1 MSHCFISIHI
11 LLNKLIYKMCD
22 VCTMRNMKR
31 VAASALLF
39 FAWVL
44 TGCHVGPEYHP
55 PWNAAPEKW
64 KYDSEDHNNEFFSDV
79 WWEVYRDPVLNELE
93 QQAIMNN
100 PTVIGALERIMQARA
115 QAGIVGADLYPQIT
129 VNPSYSSIGI
139 LVKNFLGNRTGSG
152 TVLNPLCPPPFCL
165 QQNQLPPVFRQ
176 HQLQN
181 LLPLNLSYEV
191 DLWGKLR
198 DRYDSA
204 VYNEQAVEWD
214 YQQTLL
220 VLTTDL
226 ATAYF
231 LMRLYDAQIDLY
243 LETIKAYQKAYDIT
257 LARYKGKVINY
268 SDVSRAAF
276 QLSNAKQDYY
286 EAVRNRAV
294 QENQIAAL
302 VGQPAPIFCL
312 EHSPLVEEPPKVP
325 AGIPSDVLYYR
336 PDILS
341 LERTM
346 ASQHALMS
354 AAFAEFFPSLTLTG
368 AIGYSSPDSEHF
380 LKWISRYWSIGASVA
395 QTVFDG
401 GRLVSNLEL
410 ARARFG
416 EAGANYYE
424 RVLVAFEE
432 VENALAGIKFYANQ
446 QDWLVESIK
455 AAETTVNIATDRYK
469 MGVAIFLEVTT
480 AQQDEL
486 TAKRAYNAVLAFRYL
501 STVQLIKALGA
512 NWCGDSCE
520 CCGS

>member
-1 MSHCFISIHI
+1 MRFMS
-11 LLNKLIYKMCD
+11 K
-22 VCTMRNMKR
+22 VT
-31 VAASALLF
+31 VAALLSF
-39 FAWVL
+39 VFVL
-44 TGCHVGPEYHP
+44 TSCHVGPVYHP

-79 WWEVYRDPVLNELE
+79 WWEVYQDPVLNELE

-115 QAGIVGADLYPQIT
+115 QAGIVEADLYPQLT
-129 VNPSYSSIGI
+129 VNPAYFGQGI
-139 LVKNFLGNRTGSG
+139 
-152 TVLNPLCPPPFCL
+152 L
-165 QQNQLPPVFRQ
+165 QQNFFGRNAANATNGINPSCFPPGCLLPITQTPNVFRQ
-176 HQLQN
+176 HQIQN
-181 LLPLNLSYEV
+181 LLPLNISYEV

-198 DRYDSA
+198 DRYSAA
-204 VYNEQAVEWD
+204 VYNEEAVEWD

-231 LMRLYDAQIDLY
+231 LMRLYDAQIDLF

-257 LARYKGKVINY
+257 LARYQGRVINY

-276 QLSNAKQDYY
+276 QLSNAKADYW

-294 QENQIAAL
+294 QENQVAML
-302 VGQPAPIFCL
+302 TGQPAPVFKL
-312 EHSPLVEEPPKVP
+312 KHNPLTLNPPKVP
-325 AGIPSDVLYYR
+325 AGIPMDVLYYR

-354 AAFAEFFPSLTLTG
+354 AAFADFFPSLSLTG
-368 AIGYSSPDSEHF
+368 ALGFSSPDSEHF

-410 ARARFG
+410 AKARFG

-424 RVLVAFEE
+424 RVLIAFQE
-432 VENALAGIKFYANQ
+432 VEDALASIKFYANEQ
-446 QDWLVESIK
+446 NWLSDAVD
-455 AAETTVNIATDRYK
+455 AAVKTVNIATDRYK

-486 TAKRAYNAVLAFRYL
+486 LARRAYNAILASRYIA
-501 STVQLIKALGA
+501 TVQLIKALGA
-512 NWCGDSCE
+512 NWCGDNSE
-520 CCGS
+520 CCGN

>member
-1 MSHCFISIHI
+1 MYAI
-11 LLNKLIYKMCD
+11 
-22 VCTMRNMKR
+22 CTMRIMNKKPAR
-31 VAASALLF
+31 LALLF
-39 FAWVL
+39 TVMFL
-44 TGCHVGPEYHP
+44 TGCHVGPDYHP

-64 KYDSEDHNNEFFSDV
+64 KYDSEDHDNEFYSDV
-79 WWEVYRDPVLNELE
+79 WWEIYQDPVLNELE
-93 QQAIMNN
+93 QLAILNN
-100 PTVIGALERIMQARA
+100 PTVVGALERIMQARA
-115 QAGIVGADLYPQIT
+115 QAGIVGADLYPQLT
-129 VNPSYSSIGI
+129 VNPAFTGMGMLIKNSFQNNSSNAA
-139 LVKNFLGNRTGSG
+139 LAC
-152 TVLNPLCPPPFCL
+152 LCPQL
-165 QQNQLPPVFRQ
+165 ANIQQNTPGVFRQ
-176 HQLQN
+176 HQVQN
-181 LLPLNLSYEV
+181 FLPLNLSYEV

-198 DRYDSA
+198 DRYASA
-204 VYNEQAVEWD
+204 YYNEEAVEWD

-243 LETIKAYQKAYDIT
+243 LETIKSYKRAYDIT
-257 LARYKGKVINY
+257 LARYQGKVINY
-268 SDVSRAAF
+268 SDVSRAAY
-276 QLSNAKQDYY
+276 LLTNAQADYY

-302 VGQPAPIFCL
+302 TGQWAPVFCL
-312 EHSPLVEEPPKVP
+312 KHDPLVQEPPKVP

-336 PDILS
+336 PDLLS

-354 AAFAEFFPSLTLTG
+354 AAYADFFPSLTLTG
-368 AIGYSSPDSEHF
+368 TLGFLSPDSEHF
-380 LKWISRYWSIGASVA
+380 MKWISRYWSIGASVA

-424 RVLVAFEE
+424 RVLESFKE
-432 VENALAGIKFYANQ
+432 VEDALAGIKYYADQ
-446 QDWLVESIK
+446 QLFVEKSVS
-455 AAETTVNIATDRYK
+455 AAETTVNIAMDRYK

-480 AQQDEL
+480 AEQDEL
-486 TAKRAYNAVLAFRYL
+486 LAKRAYNAILAQRYI

-512 NWCGDSCE
+512 NWCGNGDDCE
-520 CCGS
+520 CTGS